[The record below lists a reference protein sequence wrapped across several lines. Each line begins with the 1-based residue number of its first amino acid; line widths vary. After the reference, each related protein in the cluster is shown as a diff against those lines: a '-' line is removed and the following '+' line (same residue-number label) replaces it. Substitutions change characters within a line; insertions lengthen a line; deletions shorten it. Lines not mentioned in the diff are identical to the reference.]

1 MSTDS
6 KPSGT
11 GPCESVKSVSSPVL
25 PATRSCYVCG
35 TANPLGLQIG
45 FRIVGQAA
53 ESRFSFR
60 PEFSGFRDTVHG
72 GVISTVLDEI
82 MVWAIGIE
90 SGKFVYCAELTVRFL
105 RPTPTKTPV
114 IARGEVTENKRN
126 RLFVARGELRNEA
139 GDLLAE
145 ATGKY
150 LPVPEA
156 VTDAVLEDFQDGIP
170 AFFQKVSTPKDVAA
184 EG

>member
-6 KPSGT
+6 QPPRSDSCG
-11 GPCESVKSVSSPVL
+11 SVQSVSSPIL

-45 FRIVGQAA
+45 FRIAGQAA
-53 ESRFSFR
+53 DSRFSFR

-105 RPTPTKTPV
+105 RPTPTKTAV

-126 RLFVARGELRNEA
+126 RLFIARGELRNEA

-145 ATGKY
+145 SKGKY
-150 LPVPEA
+150 LPVPDA
-156 VTDAVLEDFQDGIP
+156 VTDAVLEDFQDGVP
-170 AFFQKVSTPKDVAA
+170 DFFQKKRR
-184 EG
+184 